1 MDGDDLDGEALRD
14 DIAELEARIEALSES
29 IERCR
34 KISLA
39 SRLAIAAG
47 AAWLALLIVGL
58 VAFAPYELVAALA
71 AVLGGIVLLGS
82 NSTTWTQ
89 AETAL
94 DQAEAMRA
102 DLIGRMDLRLV
113 DAANPMLAKPPLAK
127 PTRH

>member
-39 SRLAIAAG
+39 SKLAIAAG
-47 AAWLALLIVGL
+47 AGWLALLIVGL

-102 DLIGRMDLRLV
+102 ALIGRMDLRLV
-113 DAANPMLAKPPLAK
+113 DAANPMAAK
-127 PTRH
+127 PTLPKPTLH